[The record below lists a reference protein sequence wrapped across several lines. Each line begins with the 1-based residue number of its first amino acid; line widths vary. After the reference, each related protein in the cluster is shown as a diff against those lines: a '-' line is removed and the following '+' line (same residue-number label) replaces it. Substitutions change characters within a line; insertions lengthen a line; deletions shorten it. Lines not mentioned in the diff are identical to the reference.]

1 MRGITPDAACNSQ
14 YFTPQRGQTVILH
27 MEITTSPALAQDQFP
42 QFTTITGWKAVSSDG
57 VTVNGRIDNINCIAP
72 AERVPA
78 EIGPSEKIIGK
89 IAFDLPLARER
100 SSGSRQVP

>member
-1 MRGITPDAACNSQ
+1 
-14 YFTPQRGQTVILH
+14 